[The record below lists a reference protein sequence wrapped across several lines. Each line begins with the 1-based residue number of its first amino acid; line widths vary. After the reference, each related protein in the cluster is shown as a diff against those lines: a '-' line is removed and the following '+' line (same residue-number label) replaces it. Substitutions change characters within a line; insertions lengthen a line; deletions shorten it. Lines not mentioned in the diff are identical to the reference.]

1 LIMADPETQKE
12 EVEEIDAEEHGNEE
26 LNKALMKNPEV
37 LAAVQDHL
45 MMQSP
50 AEYVRSLPK
59 SVKRRLKALKRL
71 QADANKVESR
81 FYEEVDA
88 LERKY
93 AALYDPFFERRREI
107 ISAQVE
113 PNDEEC
119 NWPSDEEDELA
130 DEMKA
135 KAKIEEIT
143 ESKESKD
150 EEAKKL
156 DENTK
161 GVPDF
166 WLTVFKNVDMLAE
179 MIQPHD
185 EPILKHLQDVKLKMN
200 DGNGFTLQFV
210 FEPNEYFTN
219 AVLTKDYAIR
229 FSVDDENP
237 LGYEGPDIIKC
248 SGCTIDWKKGKNVTV
263 KVVKKVQKHKG
274 RGTKRTVTK
283 TVQND
288 SFFNFFNPPQVA
300 EEEPDEE
307 TEALMTADFEIG
319 HFFRESIIPRA
330 ILYFT
335 GEAIEDDDED
345 YEGEDEEDEHDEDE
359 EEDDEEGD
367 HHHHHHHA
375 VKGGK
380 KPQQQ
385 EECKQQ

>member
-1 LIMADPETQKE
+1 MADPESKSAGEEAE
-12 EVEEIDAEEHGNEE
+12 EVECTDEHTNEE

-45 MMQSP
+45 LMPTP
-50 AEYVRSLPK
+50 AEYVKSLPK
-59 SVKRRLKALKRL
+59 VVKRRLKALKRL
-71 QADANKVESR
+71 QSEANKVESK
-81 FYEEVDA
+81 FYEEVHE

-93 AALYDPFFERRREI
+93 ASLYEPFFERRREI
-107 ISAQVE
+107 IAAQVE
-113 PNDEEC
+113 PTDEEC
-119 NWPSDEEDELA
+119 NWPSDDEEEELSE
-130 DEMKA
+130 DVKT
-135 KAKIEEIT
+135 KAKIEDAGEKKET
-143 ESKESKD
+143 ETKETKF
-150 EEAKKL
+150 

-166 WLTVFKNVDMLAE
+166 WLMVFKNVDMLAE

-185 EPILKHLQDVKLKMN
+185 EPILKHLQDVKLKLN
-200 DGNGFTLQFV
+200 EGTGFTLQFV

-219 AVLTKDYAIR
+219 PVLTKDYFIR
-229 FSVDDENP
+229 FTVEDENP

-248 SGCTIDWKKGKNVTV
+248 TGCTIDWKKGKNVTV

-288 SFFNFFNPPQVA
+288 SFFNFFNPPQVVE

-307 TEALMTADFEIG
+307 TEALLTADFEIG

-335 GEAIEDDDED
+335 GEALEDDED
-345 YEGEDEEDEHDEDE
+345 YDGEGDE
-359 EEDDEEGD
+359 EEHDDDDLDEEEEDGE
-367 HHHHHHHA
+367 HHHHHPHA
-375 VKGGK
+375 GRK
-380 KPQQQ
+380 
-385 EECKQQ
+385 

>member
-1 LIMADPETQKE
+1 MADPESKHTGE
-12 EVEEIDAEEHGNEE
+12 ECEEIECGEDHNEE

-45 MMQSP
+45 MMQTP
-50 AEYVRSLPK
+50 AEYIKSLPK

-71 QADANKVESR
+71 QAETNKVESR
-81 FYEEVDA
+81 FYEEVHE

-93 AALYDPFFERRREI
+93 AALYEPFYEKRREI
-107 ISAQVE
+107 VSAQVE
-113 PNDEEC
+113 PTDEEC
-119 NWPSDEEDELA
+119 DWPSDDEDDLSE
-130 DEMKA
+130 DVKA
-135 KAKIEEIT
+135 KVKIEDVAETDKDKET
-143 ESKESKD
+143 EGSKP
-150 EEAKKL
+150 

-185 EPILKHLQDVKLKMN
+185 EPILKHLQDVKLKLN
-200 DGNGFTLQFV
+200 EGSGFTLQFV

-219 AVLTKDYAIR
+219 PILTKDYTIR
-229 FSVDDENP
+229 FSVEDDNP
-237 LGYEGPDIIKC
+237 LVYEGPDIIKC
-248 SGCTIDWKKGKNVTV
+248 TGCTIDWKKGKNVTV

-288 SFFNFFNPPQVA
+288 SFFNFFSPPQVGD

-335 GEAIEDDDED
+335 GEALDEDDED
-345 YEGEDEEDEHDEDE
+345 YDEGEDEEHEEEEGE
-359 EEDDEEGD
+359 EEDDEGE
-367 HHHHHHHA
+367 HHPVVHRG
-375 VKGGK
+375 VSS
-380 KPQQQ
+380 
-385 EECKQQ
+385 

>member
-1 LIMADPETQKE
+1 MADPEAKHE
-12 EVEEIDAEEHGNEE
+12 ECEEECGDDHDEE

-45 MMQSP
+45 MLQSP
-50 AEYVRSLPK
+50 AEYVKSLPK

-93 AALYDPFFERRREI
+93 AALYEPFFERRREI
-107 ISAQVE
+107 IAAHVE
-113 PNDEEC
+113 PTDAEC
-119 NWPSDEEDELA
+119 DWPSDEEDELS
-130 DEMKA
+130 DELKD
-135 KAKIEEIT
+135 KAKIEEISET
-143 ESKESKD
+143 KEK
-150 EEAKKL
+150 EAEAPKKF

-161 GVPDF
+161 GVPEF

-185 EPILKHLQDVKLKMN
+185 EPILRHLQDIQLKIN
-200 DGNGFTLQFV
+200 EGTGFTLQFV

-219 AVLTKDYAIR
+219 AILTKEYTIR
-229 FSVDDENP
+229 FGVEEDNP
-237 LGYEGPDIIKC
+237 LGYEGPDIVKC
-248 SGCTIDWKKGKNVTV
+248 TGCTIDWKKGKNVTV

-288 SFFNFFNPPQVA
+288 SFFNFFSPPQVA
-300 EEEPDEE
+300 EDEEPDEE

-335 GEAIEDDDED
+335 GDAIEEDED
-345 YEGEDEEDEHDEDE
+345 YEGEGDDEEHDEDE
-359 EEDDEEGD
+359 EEEDEDGD

-375 VKGGK
+375 AKGK
-380 KPQQQ
+380 KAGGQQP